1 MKFRKRQR
9 IVSNF
14 LGTILSFCML
24 FIVVGSQQ
32 TVYSVLASEQN
43 AAEWRQQQSSET
55 GGLGD
60 RLDGDYA
67 YISEVGILMDQTTKS
82 GFAVRT
88 GTAPWDEETEKN
100 IAGNDTTDLDNT
112 VRSFDIVSYTTYFRS
127 KMRDDAAYSGH
138 RTGTLHFE
146 FIVPGESNMVQYE
159 IDSMGWLTAKA
170 EAQYE
175 VTEAMYQGQIC
186 QVLQGSYLW
195 EPNEDNPVA
204 IGESYQELNVVL
216 RVLAM
221 HNGETLQPYFTFWLE
236 GNEVQQDREQIVTGS
251 DTICSAHGEIE
262 YKTIEAPE
270 INVTAAPRYNI
281 QLKSCDPRAQYINF
295 FDFSTGNKLAQN
307 QNAGTVYGRVNV
319 LGITLQIYGKSPQHG
334 LRGCEIPDGKP
345 ITFDLELA
353 SEYIGTDGNT
363 YDTSDRYQPLLWS
376 LDANIKS
383 NEQGDGREIAGSYK
397 FAAGGAPM
405 NKGTAYESCKDGGRW
420 TAVQE
425 GTTLQI
431 TVTEYQVD
439 LNQLPYA
446 DGNVSPGIY
455 TYYDPMTTQHY
466 WDIQQACFSA
476 GECWIVQPFY
486 DKDET
491 YVVDEY
497 ATGTFTMSVT
507 DQNLK
512 ATGESGQLLD
522 NVSDNKNQMEQSD
535 DHAALPMALEQ
546 PGTIDQS
553 VNYQQYGKI
562 EYGSSLTDGCFE
574 NGKDWIVA
582 GGQLN
587 IQEMLKQNSAEGM
600 YTGVA
605 YDDLIKFDDQFFELE
620 EVKKG
625 SSAGMQQ
632 MTDQF
637 LYGAKSDKS
646 GWNHQNLNP
655 DEEGYDLEM
664 MQATADDLIFFS
676 SLEELRSHGY
686 TCVAVLWEA
695 RGLASAQSTNCYIGL
710 QGKVKDTVQ
719 SNQVYMVTHCARA
732 WNKQDVAKDIADFY
746 NKDIAALTD
755 DDYISYMKSKEFP
768 TRADSQQSVS
778 YTEYPDAFWVNEYG
792 SRDGLTNYKKA
803 EYNESGYV
811 SGSAGLSYGDSCLVV
826 SYATQI
832 SKDTMQQS
840 GTGSAQAS
848 KRAYDMD
855 SNQRVADYVLKP
867 SVKRTVGESQTED
880 MSIKTTL
887 YIKDVLPKG
896 LHYIYGSSY
905 LGGTYTQRS
914 EGKQGQIENGQK
926 LDPEI
931 TENEDG
937 TTTLVWTLKNVVFTN
952 QEIMYFD
959 PIYYSCEIGT
969 VGDEKT
975 DVINNQ
981 QLLNQVYIWG
991 SDEQKRDFTEKNG
1004 NMAAI
1009 SIQVSKNNSVSLA
1022 KIADKAVVE
1031 PGESIGAV
1039 LNVGNNADNTM
1050 NLIAMDSLPYDGD
1063 EVGSSFDGDCQ
1074 VTEFRILTPKLL
1086 DKLRIYYTDDVAQRG
1101 KTSMD
1106 YVSSDFQSEAGWKL
1120 LTADSDT
1127 GVVTLPDNF
1136 CPTAIAVVGELPGQK
1151 TLKMHITMSVPNG
1164 KSGDY
1169 VINRLTR
1176 DSLESDS
1183 RTYIYEEED
1192 PPVTGVNEHTPGKI
1206 SYVSGAAGVMVIILL
1221 IVQRLRRKHR

>member
-1 MKFRKRQR
+1 M
-9 IVSNF
+9 
-14 LGTILSFCML
+14 
-24 FIVVGSQQ
+24 
-32 TVYSVLASEQN
+32 TVYSALASEQGT
-43 AAEWRQQQSSET
+43 AEWRQQQSET
-55 GGLGD
+55 GGVGE
-60 RLDGDYA
+60 RLDEDYA
-67 YISEVGILMDQTTKS
+67 YISDVGILKDSTTES
-82 GFAVRT
+82 GYAIRT
-88 GTAPWDEETEKN
+88 GTAPWDEN
-100 IAGNDTTDLDNT
+100 SGAGNDTTDLDNT
-112 VRSFDIVSYTTYFRS
+112 VRSFDVVSYTTWFRS
-127 KMRDDAAYSGH
+127 KMRNDAPYSGYK
-138 RTGTLHFE
+138 TGILHFE
-146 FIVPGESNMVQYE
+146 FIVPGGANAVQYE
-159 IDSMGWLTAKA
+159 IDSMGWLKAKT
-170 EAQYE
+170 EAHYE
-175 VTEAMYQGQIC
+175 VTEEQYQGQTC
-186 QVLQGSYLW
+186 QVLRGSYLW
-195 EPNEDNPVA
+195 EPNEENPAA

-221 HNGETLQPYFTFWLE
+221 HNREEIQPCFTFWLE
-236 GNEVQQDREQIVTGS
+236 GNEVQQREDQIVTGS
-251 DTICSAHGEIE
+251 NTVCSKHGEIE
-262 YKTIEAPE
+262 YKTIEAPKVV
-270 INVTAAPRYNI
+270 VTAAPRYNI
-281 QLKSCDPRAQYINF
+281 QLKNSDTRAQYINF
-295 FDFSTGNKLAQN
+295 FDFSTGNDLAQN
-307 QNAGTVYGRVNV
+307 QEAGTVYGRANV

-334 LRGCEIPDGKP
+334 LRGCELPDGSP
-345 ITFDLELA
+345 ITFDLELT
-353 SEYIGTDGNT
+353 SEYSGTDGT
-363 YDTSDRYQPLLWS
+363 HHDTSVEYQPLLWS

-405 NKGTAYESCKDGGRW
+405 NKGTAYESCKDGGAW
-420 TAVQE
+420 TAIQE
-425 GTTLQI
+425 GTTLHI
-431 TVTEYQVD
+431 TVTGYQAD

-446 DGNVSPGIY
+446 DGNVSAGIY
-455 TYYDPMTTQHY
+455 TYYNPTTTQHY

-486 DKDET
+486 DENET

-497 ATGTFTMSVT
+497 GTGTFTTSVT

-522 NVSDNKNQMEQSD
+522 MVSDNKNQMEQSD

-553 VNYQQYGKI
+553 INYQKYGKI

-637 LYGAKSDKS
+637 LYGAKPDKS
-646 GWNHQNLNP
+646 GWDHQNLSP

-676 SLEELRSHGY
+676 SLEELRNQGY
-686 TCVAVLWEA
+686 ICVAVLWEA
-695 RGLASAQSTNCYIGL
+695 RGLAAAQSTNCYIGL
-710 QGKVKDTVQ
+710 QGKVKETAQ

-732 WNKQDVAKDIADFY
+732 WNKQDVAQDIAADY
-746 NKDIAALTD
+746 KKDVAALTD
-755 DDYISYMKSKEFP
+755 NDYISYMQSRKFP
-768 TRADSQQSVS
+768 TRADSQQSIS
-778 YTEYPDAFWVNEYG
+778 YTEYPEAFWVNEYG

-826 SYATQI
+826 SYATEI
-832 SKDTMQQS
+832 AKDTMQQS
-840 GTGSAQAS
+840 GTGNVQVS

-867 SVKRTVGESQTED
+867 SVKRTAGESQTED

-887 YIKDVLPKG
+887 YIKDILPKG
-896 LHYIYGSSY
+896 LHYIYGSAY
-905 LGGTYTQRS
+905 LGGTYTQRA
-914 EGKQGQIENGQK
+914 EGKQGLVENGQR
-926 LDPEI
+926 LEPEI

-937 TTTLVWTLKNVVFTN
+937 TTTLVWTLKNVIVTD
-952 QEIMYFD
+952 QETTYFD

-969 VGDEKT
+969 AGNEET
-975 DVINNQ
+975 DIKNNQ
-981 QLLNQVYIWG
+981 QLLNQAYIWG
-991 SDEQKRDFTEKNG
+991 SDEQKRDFTEVNG
-1004 NMAAI
+1004 NMAAL
-1009 SIQVSKNNSVSLA
+1009 SILVSKNNAVSLA
-1022 KIADKAVVE
+1022 KIADNPVVK
-1031 PGESIGAV
+1031 PGEGIGAM
-1039 LNVGNNADNTM
+1039 LSVGNNADNTM
-1050 NLIAMDSLPYDGD
+1050 NLITMDSLPYDGD

-1074 VTEFRILTPKLL
+1074 VTEFTVKTPELL
-1086 DKLRIYYTDDVAQRG
+1086 DKLQIYYTDDTTQRG
-1101 KTSMD
+1101 KTSMN
-1106 YVSSDFQSEAGWKL
+1106 YNNSDFQSETGWKAL
-1120 LTADSDT
+1120 NADPAT
-1127 GVVTLPDNF
+1127 GIVILPENF
-1136 CPTAIAVVGELPGQK
+1136 CPTVIAVVGELPGQK
-1151 TLKMHITMSVPNG
+1151 TLKMHITMSLPDG
-1164 KSGDY
+1164 KSDDY

-1176 DSLESDS
+1176 GDLESDS

-1206 SYVSGAAGVMVIILL
+1206 SYVAGAAGVMVIILL